1 MTNLRRVALLALPV
15 LLALP
20 PSAAA
25 GLKVT
30 VRGVDGSEL
39 ANIEARLSILAYA
52 NEDGDDEA
60 EIRRLHRRAE
70 ADIREALQA
79 FGYYGPTV
87 RGRLTGAGTR
97 WSALYTVDVG
107 EPTRLVKVRLELA
120 GEGREFPPLV

>member
-25 GLKVT
+25 DLKVT

-60 EIRRLHRRAE
+60 EIRRLHRRR
-70 ADIREALQA
+70 I
-79 FGYYGPTV
+79 
-87 RGRLTGAGTR
+87 
-97 WSALYTVDVG
+97 SASSS
-107 EPTRLVKVRLELA
+107 PSSLA
-120 GEGREFPPLV
+120 